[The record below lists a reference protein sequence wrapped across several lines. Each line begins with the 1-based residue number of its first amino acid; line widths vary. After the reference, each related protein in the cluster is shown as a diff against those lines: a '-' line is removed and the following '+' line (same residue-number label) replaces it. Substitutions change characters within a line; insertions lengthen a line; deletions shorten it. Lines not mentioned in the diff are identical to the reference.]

1 LRVVGKKAGFEDVRA
16 CVAEMWDFA
25 DFDDLLLL
33 GMVEPSGDMIE
44 GILVEAGREK
54 GIGR

>member
-1 LRVVGKKAGFEDVRA
+1 MGKKAGFEDVRA